1 MKKGFN
7 LFILGL
13 IMFLGCLVDVKA
25 ESDKPAFE
33 NQEIFIHDWQTDNE
47 FESIINIMF
56 SDSVGYYDYGY
67 ISSKLNIDFDAEVFS
82 SKLVKYDV
90 LGNILKEKVFKDT
103 LLIDYVIIDNVIY
116 TLSLETS
123 ALSDE
128 SVLCITIYDLDFKI
142 LNQYIIGN
150 EEIFFD
156 IFENI
161 LLFKQLNLDIFSTD
175 NDGNGYL
182 VVPGFPFVFAFG
194 PDYDDLEMLKGS
206 NYVYKYFPY
215 YDILEHK
222 KEYNYIGYDIKDNVE
237 VLSGGS
243 ACSFLEIPTA
253 DPKGISDVASGCESF
268 GVISLYIDNEE
279 IWTNLYHEYTGI
291 INPRIVDNYIIAIG
305 TLESYSEIIILNMD
319 GEIVQKIDL
328 SDGYYYL
335 ESGEKSFIVISLDET
350 DSNNCPMSIP
360 APVVD
365 GLDIGNVGVTG
376 ESTTLPCFTVKNE
389 VWYIPLTIETKTDG
403 NGTVTAVASSRYGED
418 VSFTVTP
425 KEGFVLG
432 EVKVTDEFGNVVTF
446 TDYHFTMPNA
456 NVVIDV
462 TFLPKNSE
470 TADIAITILVSIAFV
485 ACIVFVIN
493 KRKIEKLV

>member
-13 IMFLGCLVDVKA
+13 IMFLGCLVDVNAKSA
-25 ESDKPAFE
+25 AFE
-33 NQEIFIHDWQTDNE
+33 NQEIFIQDWKTDNE
-47 FESIINIMF
+47 VESIINIMF

-67 ISSKLNIDFDAEVFS
+67 ISSKLNIDFESEVFS

-103 LLIDYVIIDNVIY
+103 LLIDYVIIDNIIY
-116 TLSLETS
+116 TLSLENS
-123 ALSDE
+123 ALTDE
-128 SVLCITIYDLDFKI
+128 GVLCITIYDLDFKI

-194 PDYDDLEMLKGS
+194 PDYDDLEMLEGS

-243 ACSFLEIPTA
+243 ACSSLEIPTA
-253 DPKGISDVASGCESF
+253 DPKGISDVVSGCDSF

-279 IWTNLYHEYTGI
+279 IWTNLYYEYTDI
-291 INPRIVDNYIIAIG
+291 INPRIVDNYIVAIG

-350 DSNNCPMSIP
+350 ASNNCPMPMP
-360 APVVD
+360 ASVVE
-365 GLDIGNVGVTG
+365 GLDIANVGG
-376 ESTTLPCFTVKNE
+376 STTLPCFTVKNE

-403 NGTVTAVASSRYGED
+403 NGTVTAVPSSRYGED

-432 EVKVTDEFGNVVTF
+432 EVKVTDEFGNVVIF
-446 TDYHFTMPNA
+446 NDYHFTMPNA

-462 TFLPKNSE
+462 TFLPENSE
-470 TADIAITILVSIAFV
+470 TADIAIVALVVIALGSGVILLK
-485 ACIVFVIN
+485 N
-493 KRKIEKLV
+493 RKRLN

>member
-13 IMFLGCLVDVKA
+13 IMFLGCLVDVNAKSA
-25 ESDKPAFE
+25 AFE
-33 NQEIFIHDWQTDNE
+33 NQEIFIHDWKTDNE
-47 FESIINIMF
+47 VESIINIMF

-67 ISSKLNIDFDAEVFS
+67 ISSKLNIDFESEVFS

-103 LLIDYVIIDNVIY
+103 LLIDYVIIDNIIY
-116 TLSLETS
+116 TLSLENS
-123 ALSDE
+123 ALTDE
-128 SVLCITIYDLDFKI
+128 GVLCITIYDLDFKI

-194 PDYDDLEMLKGS
+194 PDYDDLEMLEGS

-222 KEYNYIGYDIKDNVE
+222 NEYNYIGYDIKDNVE

-243 ACSFLEIPTA
+243 ACSSLEIPTA
-253 DPKGISDVASGCESF
+253 DPKGISDVVAGCDSF

-279 IWTNLYHEYTGI
+279 IWTNLYHEYTDI
-291 INPRIVDNYIIAIG
+291 INPRIVDNYIVAIG

-350 DSNNCPMSIP
+350 ASNNCPMPMP
-360 APVVD
+360 ASVVD
-365 GLDIGNVGVTG
+365 GLDIANVGG
-376 ESTTLPCFTVKNE
+376 STTLPCFTVKNE

-403 NGTVTAVASSRYGED
+403 NGNVTAVPSSRYGED

-432 EVKVTDEFGNVVTF
+432 EVKVTDEFGNVVIF
-446 TDYHFTMPNA
+446 NDYHFTMPNA

-470 TADIAITILVSIAFV
+470 TADIAIVALVVIALGTG
-485 ACIVFVIN
+485 IVLLKN
-493 KRKIEKLV
+493 RKRLN

>member
-13 IMFLGCLVDVKA
+13 IMFLGCLVDVNAKSA
-25 ESDKPAFE
+25 AFE
-33 NQEIFIHDWQTDNE
+33 NQEIFIQDWKTDNE
-47 FESIINIMF
+47 VESIINIMF

-67 ISSKLNIDFDAEVFS
+67 ISSKLNIDFESEVFS

-103 LLIDYVIIDNVIY
+103 LLIDYVIIDNIIY
-116 TLSLETS
+116 TLSLENS
-123 ALSDE
+123 ALTDE
-128 SVLCITIYDLDFKI
+128 GVLCITIYDLDFKI

-194 PDYDDLEMLKGS
+194 PDYDDLEMLEGS

-243 ACSFLEIPTA
+243 ACSSLEIPTA
-253 DPKGISDVASGCESF
+253 DPKGISDVVSGCDSF

-279 IWTNLYHEYTGI
+279 IWTKLYY
-291 INPRIVDNYIIAIG
+291 
-305 TLESYSEIIILNMD
+305 
-319 GEIVQKIDL
+319 
-328 SDGYYYL
+328 
-335 ESGEKSFIVISLDET
+335 
-350 DSNNCPMSIP
+350 
-360 APVVD
+360 
-365 GLDIGNVGVTG
+365 
-376 ESTTLPCFTVKNE
+376 
-389 VWYIPLTIETKTDG
+389 
-403 NGTVTAVASSRYGED
+403 
-418 VSFTVTP
+418 
-425 KEGFVLG
+425 
-432 EVKVTDEFGNVVTF
+432 
-446 TDYHFTMPNA
+446 
-456 NVVIDV
+456 
-462 TFLPKNSE
+462 
-470 TADIAITILVSIAFV
+470 
-485 ACIVFVIN
+485 
-493 KRKIEKLV
+493 